1 MVANLILNSARII
14 RPPTTPI
21 PMHRQPPGIQAIN
34 VARVAVP
41 RPHPPSRPHSAR
53 AAIINTIPNGD
64 DLFIVV
70 RPINDNDIL
79 MSPSSSSSTLIHSPR
94 TLRVFIKVTY
104 MRVDGVGRAGQAT
117 GQVASEMESP
127 IK

>member
-1 MVANLILNSARII
+1 MQ
-14 RPPTTPI
+14 
-21 PMHRQPPGIQAIN
+21 RQPPANQAIN
-34 VARVAVP
+34 VARVAVL

-79 MSPSSSSSTLIHSPR
+79 MSPSSSSSHPYSQPTH
-94 TLRVFIKVTY
+94 TLRVFIKVPY